1 MSIGADLEFL
11 LQLADAGDADPM
23 LRWVEVFS
31 NEHPVEIEIGIGK
44 GRFILDAARRREDV
58 NYVGVEWAMK
68 YLRMAHARCVRRE
81 LSNLRFVRA
90 DAREFVEF
98 FVPERSVNAYHIYFP
113 DPWPKKRHHKRRL
126 FNREFL
132 NEVERTLIP
141 GGLLWL
147 ATDFAEYFE
156 VMEDVLRESD
166 RLQEIDRVWDGAKTN
181 YEEKYL
187 AVGKPIYRCVL
198 QFQID

>member
-98 FVPERSVNAYHIYFP
+98 FVPECSVNAYHIYFP

-132 NEVERTLIP
+132 NEVERTLMP

-166 RLQEIDRVWDGAKTN
+166 RLRETDRVWDGAKTN

-187 AVGKPIYRCVL
+187 AVGKPIYRRVL

>member
-23 LRWVEVFS
+23 LRWMEVFS

-132 NEVERTLIP
+132 NEVERTLMP

-166 RLQEIDRVWDGAKTN
+166 RLRETDRVWDGAKTN

-187 AVGKPIYRCVL
+187 AVGKPIYRRVL

>member
-23 LRWVEVFS
+23 LRWMEVFS

-166 RLQEIDRVWDGAKTN
+166 RLREIDRVWDGAKTN

-187 AVGKPIYRCVL
+187 AVGKPIYRRVL

>member
-132 NEVERTLIP
+132 NEVERTLMP

-166 RLQEIDRVWDGAKTN
+166 RLRETDRVWDGAKTN

-187 AVGKPIYRCVL
+187 AVGKPIYRRVL

>member
-187 AVGKPIYRCVL
+187 AVGKPIYRRVL

>member
-166 RLQEIDRVWDGAKTN
+166 RLREIDRVWDGAKTN

-187 AVGKPIYRCVL
+187 AVGKPIYRRVL

>member
-23 LRWVEVFS
+23 LRWMEVFS

-132 NEVERTLIP
+132 NEVERTLMP

-166 RLQEIDRVWDGAKTN
+166 RLREIDRVWDGAKTN

-187 AVGKPIYRCVL
+187 AVGKPIYRRVL